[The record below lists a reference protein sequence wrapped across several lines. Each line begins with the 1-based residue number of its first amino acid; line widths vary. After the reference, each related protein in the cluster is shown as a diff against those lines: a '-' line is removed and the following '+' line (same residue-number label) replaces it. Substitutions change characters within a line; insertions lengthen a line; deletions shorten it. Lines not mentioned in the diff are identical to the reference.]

1 MLLEIFGFMHMSA
14 ADILDILMV
23 AGIIYLAF
31 RWIRG
36 SAAMNIFIALMT
48 LFLLRVVVAA
58 FNMKLMSALLGTF
71 IDVGVL
77 ALIVIFQPEIRHFL
91 NRLGAHRL
99 ARTSKS
105 FLGKLLGISEKGMDS
120 EVVKEITEACRSMS
134 ESKTGALI
142 VLPHKTPLE
151 YIIET
156 GDRIDSLVNRRLLM
170 NLFFKNSPLH
180 DGAVIISDGR
190 IVAARCTLPITDRQ
204 DLPARYGM
212 RHKAAIGVTEDTD
225 ADVIVVS
232 EETGHISVAE
242 AGEIREVKEDELFLV
257 LHSTAADA
265 VPNT

>member
-14 ADILDILMV
+14 TDILDILMV

-58 FNMKLMSALLGTF
+58 FNMQLMSALLGTF

-91 NRLGAHRL
+91 NRLGAR
-99 ARTSKS
+99 
-105 FLGKLLGISEKGMDS
+105 
-120 EVVKEITEACRSMS
+120 RSMS

-142 VLPHKTPLE
+142 VLPHKISLE

-156 GDRIDSLVNRRLLM
+156 GDRIDSMVNRRLLM

-180 DGAVIISDGR
+180 DGAVIINDGR

-232 EETGHISVAE
+232 EETGGVSFVHGGVLSPMHNINELKLLLSKSLDEKDE
-242 AGEIREVKEDELFLV
+242 AGEQAE
-257 LHSTAADA
+257 
-265 VPNT
+265 